1 MLSRA
6 AVLWVHTLVIL
17 GFNRSRHIS
26 EMQHDTGGF
35 VTPPVN
41 IHTLTQNFTLLC
53 GAKPLAHIAEAVTA
67 HQPPKEG

>member
-1 MLSRA
+1 
-6 AVLWVHTLVIL
+6 
-17 GFNRSRHIS
+17 
-26 EMQHDTGGF
+26 MQHDTGGF

-67 HQPPKEG
+67 HQPPKEGWAKMQPTYFPESSVNLY